1 MTQNLR
7 NSLLHERSAGKWMRH
22 VRSFRKVEAV
32 VTPKSETGG
41 HDYGR
46 GKQQAAGEAMEG

>member
-7 NSLLHERSAGKWMRH
+7 NSLLRKRSPGKWMRH

-41 HDYGR
+41 HDDR
-46 GKQQAAGEAMEG
+46 QGKQQAAGEAMEG

>member
-7 NSLLHERSAGKWMRH
+7 NSLLHERSPGKWMRH

-46 GKQQAAGEAMEG
+46 GKQQAAGEAMDG